1 MTKQLGALPVTP
13 AASAPGDTGYAGASG
28 DDPALETHR
37 HPREA
42 ADEAT
47 DGGSVDVTGV
57 IEIDFVMGAPG
68 NPVAV
73 GVVGDIVAE
82 TSGATAAAGATGRYA
97 DAAHLHGMPTI
108 PGDHTHA
115 ATGTGATGGGAS
127 LAPVTFRIPQSVPGT
142 TEGNLGY
149 DTTEH
154 AVEYY
159 DTQRSRELPD
169 AGWCPW
175 AFPLGFEQS
184 GVYTTSVALAISGG
198 AVAIPTLV
206 QGHMLLQSI
215 SYYNGTGTGTTE
227 GRLYRQYLNNG
238 NSGENTLA
246 EIAGANFASRSNTA
260 TAVQTVN
267 ISTPGTYLPPGLY
280 WLVLRNTSASVVF
293 ALGSLAAGTMAL
305 SACQTKTLG
314 SGLGSTLDFVAAT
327 WTKVNSV
334 VGARLNG
341 RVFGQTAA
349 F

>member
-1 MTKQLGALPVTP
+1 MT
-13 AASAPGDTGYAGASG
+13 S
-28 DDPALETHR
+28 
-37 HPREA
+37 
-42 ADEAT
+42 
-47 DGGSVDVTGV
+47 V

-73 GVVGDIVAE
+73 GLVGDIVAE
-82 TSGATAAAGATGRYA
+82 TSGATAAAGATGKYA
-97 DAAHLHGMPTI
+97 DAAHRHGMPTLQ
-108 PGDHTHA
+108 GDHTHA

-127 LAPVTFRIPQSVPGT
+127 LAPVTFLVPQTAPAT

-149 DTTEH
+149 DTTAHE
-154 AVEYY
+154 AEWW
-159 DTQRSRELPD
+159 DTQRAREFSD
-169 AGWCPW
+169 AGWCPA
-175 AFPLGFEQS
+175 AFPLGFMQS
-184 GVYTTSVALAISGG
+184 GVYTTSVALAINGG
-198 AVAIPTLV
+198 SVAIPILV

-215 SYYNGTGTGTTE
+215 SYYNGTGTGTAE
-227 GRLYRQYLNNG
+227 ARLYRQYLNNG
-238 NSGENTLA
+238 NAGENSLA
-246 EIAGANFASRSNTA
+246 EVTGANFASRSNTA
-260 TAVQTVN
+260 SAVNTVN
-267 ISTPGTYLPPGLY
+267 VSTPGTYLAPGLY

-334 VGARLNG
+334 IGARLNG